1 MFNRKIR
8 EEIEK
13 LRWKVQA
20 LTEDNKDLKHDLE
33 MALKVL
39 RQQMVKIQKGEAV
52 SERALL
58 EGLAFD
64 AISGKDLDALKQRNP
79 DIVLLDVRSVPEFS
93 SGYIPGALH
102 IPVDQLMNR
111 VHELGKVKNVPV
123 VAYCA
128 SGARSQVACEI
139 LVDHGF
145 SRLYNLEAGIGGFTG
160 SLERPKT
167 SGVKT
172 EIPQRRDDM
181 TPEEKSMADV
191 AEKILREEIN
201 PAVASH
207 GGIITLLDVRNKDVF
222 IHMGGGCQ
230 GCSSSMATLKDGVDQ
245 ALRKV
250 LPDLGSVF
258 DTTDHAKGENP
269 YFA

>member
-1 MFNRKIR
+1 MFNRKLR

-20 LTEDNKDLKHDLE
+20 LTDDNKDLKHDLE

-39 RQQMVKIQKGEAV
+39 RQQMLKIQKGEKV

-58 EGLAFD
+58 EGMPFD
-64 AISGKDLDALKQRNP
+64 HVSGKDLESLKQRNP
-79 DIVLLDVRSVPEFS
+79 DLIVLDVRSAPEFS
-93 SGYIPGALH
+93 SGFIPGALH

-111 VHELGKVKNVPV
+111 VHELGKVKSIPV

-145 SRLYNLEAGIGGFTG
+145 TRLYNLESGIGGFAG
-160 SLERPKT
+160 ALERPAT

-172 EIPQRRDDM
+172 DLPKRREDM
-181 TPEEKSMADV
+181 TAEEKSMAEV
-191 AEKILREEIN
+191 AEKVLREEIN

-207 GGIITLLDVRNKDVF
+207 GGVITLLDVRNKDVF

-250 LPDLGSVF
+250 LPELGNVF

>member
-1 MFNRKIR
+1 MFNRKLR

-39 RQQMVKIQKGEAV
+39 RQQLVKIQKGEAV

-58 EGLAFD
+58 DGLAFD
-64 AISGKDLDALKQRNP
+64 AITGKDLDALKQRNP
-79 DIVLLDVRSVPEFS
+79 DAILLDVRSAPEFS
-93 SGYIPGALH
+93 SGYIPGAVH

-111 VHELGKVKNVPV
+111 VHELGKVKSVPV
-123 VAYCA
+123 IAYCA

-145 SRLYNLEAGIGGFTG
+145 TRLYNLEAGIGGFSG
-160 SLERPKT
+160 PLEHPKT

-172 EIPQRRDDM
+172 QIPQRREDM

-201 PAVASH
+201 P
-207 GGIITLLDVRNKDVF
+207 LLLRTGESLRCSMYAIRTCLFIWAEDVRDVRL
-222 IHMGGGCQ
+222 Q
-230 GCSSSMATLKDGVDQ
+230 WP
-245 ALRKV
+245 R
-250 LPDLGSVF
+250 
-258 DTTDHAKGENP
+258 
-269 YFA
+269 